1 MTEGHG
7 KKRWSIQRF
16 GFPHTLFSKPAA
28 LSYSWRDRVG
38 KILLTI
44 KSFFRGLWNRVEK
57 MMPQQLPASPS
68 LCNLALKI
76 FKKVSQR
83 KREFQ
88 LKSYLFAIEIGVS
101 PEGRSRAGEGKHWQ
115 RHWNGD
121 IHAHLKRTNAH
132 QVLITAQ
139 PTECPCRS
147 TKATE
152 INFIFLFGF

>member
-1 MTEGHG
+1 MKQRAENMT
-7 KKRWSIQRF
+7 
-16 GFPHTLFSKPAA
+16 
-28 LSYSWRDRVG
+28 
-38 KILLTI
+38 
-44 KSFFRGLWNRVEK
+44 
-57 MMPQQLPASPS
+57 PQQLPAGPS
-68 LCNLALKI
+68 LCSLALKM

-132 QVLITAQ
+132 QVLITLNPQSVHVEAQ
-139 PTECPCRS
+139 RLQRP
-147 TKATE
+147 
-152 INFIFLFGF
+152 ILFFSLDFRFCLVWFF